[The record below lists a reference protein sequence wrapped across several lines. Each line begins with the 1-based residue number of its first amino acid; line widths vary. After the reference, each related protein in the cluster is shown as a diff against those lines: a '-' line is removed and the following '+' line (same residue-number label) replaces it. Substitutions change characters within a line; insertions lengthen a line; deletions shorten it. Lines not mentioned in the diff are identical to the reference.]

1 MKKRLPPPSFQA
13 GAFPY
18 LADRKVFPAMHT
30 DRSVDVIINLLSFGR
45 ILAVGG
51 VTGARFFNADM
62 GLSSES

>member
-1 MKKRLPPPSFQA
+1 
-13 GAFPY
+13 
-18 LADRKVFPAMHT
+18 
-30 DRSVDVIINLLSFGR
+30 LLSFGR